1 MKMKRKLISNV
12 SALNLVFSVL
22 AVFVHNATLSV
33 IGGRWG
39 CMLGWRWVA
48 EFVVVVTYVVLRWV
62 LEKVEVQKREDEA
75 VENVEQ
81 RSEFWPNKQ

>member
-1 MKMKRKLISNV
+1 
-12 SALNLVFSVL
+12 
-22 AVFVHNATLSV
+22 
-33 IGGRWG
+33 
-39 CMLGWRWVA
+39 MLGWRWVA